1 MTDGPGM
8 FGDPEKAK
16 PNGKGS
22 KLALIVLLAVA
33 AVVLIAGATGWWL
46 LTRTEHPTAAGQ
58 HVQVR
63 LPQGASTDQIARM
76 LSSYGVIRNSLR
88 FQLDAKLSKKALR
101 SGTYD
106 LTTGMPDDLVIKTLS
121 SAPAVTY
128 VDVPIPEGFT
138 AKQIARRFAA
148 RAGVS
153 EDEMMSLV
161 TSGAPQFAAKH
172 PYLQGAAGDS
182 LEGYLYPATYRI
194 KKGTKPAA
202 IVELMLEKFDAA
214 SAGLDLT
221 FAKSKNLTLSDVV
234 IIASILERE
243 AKLAKDYPTIA
254 SVIYN
259 RLHAR
264 MRLGLDS
271 TIFYIV
277 PEGTATLSK
286 SDIWN
291 MSPYNTYRHSGLP
304 PGPISNPGIEALTAA
319 SHPSNTKYLYYV
331 LTGKDGSQT
340 FTVTYPEFL
349 QAVKKYHAVFGN

>member
-8 FGDPEKAK
+8 FSDPTKVQQR
-16 PNGKGS
+16 GKGG
-22 KLALIVLLAVA
+22 KIALIAVMVVA
-33 AVVLIAGATGWWL
+33 ALVLVAGATGWWL
-46 LTRTEHPTAAGQ
+46 LTRTEHPTASGQ
-58 HVQVR
+58 HVEVR
-63 LPQGASTDQIARM
+63 LPQGASTEQIARM
-76 LSSYGVIRNSLR
+76 LSSYGVVRNSLR

-101 SGTYD
+101 SGTYE
-106 LTTGMPDDLVIKTLS
+106 LTTGMPDDLVIKALS
-121 SAPAVTY
+121 SPPEVTY
-128 VDVPIPEGFT
+128 VDVLIPEGFT
-138 AKQIARRFAA
+138 ARQVARRFAA

-153 EDEMMSLV
+153 EDEMISLV

-182 LEGYLYPATYRI
+182 LEGYLFPATYRI

-202 IVELMLEKFDAA
+202 IVELMLEKFDVA
-214 SAGLDLT
+214 SAGLDLSY
-221 FAKSKNLTLSDVV
+221 AKSKNLTLSDVV

-243 AKLAKDYPTIA
+243 AKLPKDYPTIA

-271 TIFYIV
+271 TIFYV
-277 PEGTATLSK
+277 APEGTTVLGK

-291 MSPYNTYRHSGLP
+291 MSPYNTYRHFGLP
-304 PGPISNPGIEALTAA
+304 PGPISNPGIQALTAA
-319 SHPSNTKYLYYV
+319 AHPATTRYLYYV